1 MGAPGSLSAAKL
13 PQTPGDPQAAGLEGA
28 RAAQVARE
36 DGRGQRP
43 GRSLCGPRK
52 QLCALVF
59 GDHTTGGREETGGDP
74 ALGRARPTHA
84 ATASSGRGR
93 KATRAPRR
101 AQGPHGA
108 WGREGRPAAPVLVVR
123 SSVSSRHRA
132 PAGSRVFGVCRGDP
146 CSRLCS
152 VTDDRVTNRSDADG
166 LKTGAA
172 TTASG
177 RAAGSAGRGRG
188 APGDPCRRGRQ
199 VGAGR
204 RLVAQPRPRAR
215 AEAAF
220 PVDPS
225 GRRGPPPKREEVQGD
240 PFGLRTHDPAATL
253 CPALLVGQ
261 SQSQGERTRTP
272 SLDGGSVGDVGLCFK
287 ASWRPVDNL
296 APSPLE

>member
-93 KATRAPRR
+93 KAARAPRR

-123 SSVSSRHRA
+123 SSVSGRRPPPRPSRQPRFRCLPRRPLLSPLLSYRRPRDQSLRRRRAENRSSDHRFWTGRRLRGTWSGCPRGPMPPRPAGGCRA
-132 PAGSRVFGVCRGDP
+132 PAG
-146 CSRLCS
+146 
-152 VTDDRVTNRSDADG
+152 
-166 LKTGAA
+166 
-172 TTASG
+172 
-177 RAAGSAGRGRG
+177 
-188 APGDPCRRGRQ
+188 
-199 VGAGR
+199 
-204 RLVAQPRPRAR
+204 RP
-215 AEAAF
+215 AEAA
-220 PVDPS
+220 
-225 GRRGPPPKREEVQGD
+225 GAG
-240 PFGLRTHDPAATL
+240 
-253 CPALLVGQ
+253 
-261 SQSQGERTRTP
+261 
-272 SLDGGSVGDVGLCFK
+272 
-287 ASWRPVDNL
+287 
-296 APSPLE
+296 